1 MILYPRTLRPYIEKA
16 FKNYPIISV
25 LGPRQ
30 SGKTTLTR
38 QTFPHLPYVSLEDP
52 DNRLF
57 AIQDPRGFLETYG
70 EGAIIDEA
78 QNVPDLFSYLQSYVD
93 TKGTNGQYV
102 LSGSQNFLLMEKIS
116 QSLAGRVAIFTLMP
130 LSIEEL
136 GRQESPSI
144 HLLKGGYPRLHQQG
158 LDASEYYA
166 NYVMTY
172 LERDVRQIKNILDMN
187 RFDHFIRLCAGRAG
201 QLLNYSSLGDEAGIS
216 QETVKSWLSLL
227 EASYIIQILR
237 PHHRNFNK
245 RITKTP
251 KLYFVDTGLVCYLLG
266 IRTAEQ
272 IDLHPLRGNIFENF
286 VISEIYKFFLNHNQ
300 RPNLFF
306 WQDQSHNEIDC
317 IIEHDH
323 QPLPIEIKSGK
334 TIHHSFFDPI
344 NKWNKLSGQEDSLLI
359 YGGNSAQKRTASCV
373 IPWFDIHKELSGR
386 FLGR

>member
-1 MILYPRTLRPYIEKA
+1 MKLYPRTLRPYLEKA
-16 FKNYPIISV
+16 FTNYPIVSV

-57 AIQDPRGFLETYG
+57 ASQDPRGFLDTYG

-78 QNVPDLFSYLQSYVD
+78 QNVPDLFSYLQSHVD
-93 TKGTNGQYV
+93 GKGKNGLFV
-102 LSGSQNFLLMEKIS
+102 LSGSQNFLLMEKIT
-116 QSLAGRVAIFTLMP
+116 QSLAGRVALFTLLP

-136 GRQESPSI
+136 GDKESANS
-144 HLLKGGYPRLHQQG
+144 HLHKGGYPRLHQHN
-158 LDASEYYA
+158 LDASEYFS

-172 LERDVRQIKNILDMN
+172 LERDVRQIKNILDMS
-187 RFDHFIRLCAGRAG
+187 RFERFIRLCAGRVG
-201 QLLNYSSLGDEAGIS
+201 QILNYSSLATEAGLS

-245 RITKTP
+245 RLTKTP
-251 KLYFVDTGLVCYLLG
+251 KLYFTDTGLACYLLG
-266 IRTAEQ
+266 IRTVDQ

-286 VISEIYKFFLNHNQ
+286 VISEIDKFFLNHNQ

-306 WQDQSHNEIDC
+306 WQDQSHHEIDC
-317 IIEHDH
+317 IIE
-323 QPLPIEIKSGK
+323 QGQNLLPVEIKSGK
-334 TIHHSFFDPI
+334 TLHHSFFDQLNNWKKI
-344 NKWNKLSGQEDSLLI
+344 SGQQDSLLI
-359 YGGNSAQKRTASCV
+359 YGGDIEQQRTGCKV
-373 IPWFDIHKELSGR
+373 LPWFAIHNELSSR
-386 FLGR
+386 FLS